1 MAKFDPPFS
10 VTGPRRS
17 PTLDEAAN
25 GFPCGAADQTLFN
38 GMFHRLEAE
47 LGNLLLFTGLT
58 PTDTDM
64 SQVRQAIQAMISAA
78 TGGGDTSQFL
88 LMTQARARLPIF
100 AEWQTGDGTVNIT
113 SPANGIVRLPGGIDL
128 IHRGIY
134 TVTTEQTDFNT
145 AVSKTYHL
153 RWNPTDGFT
162 LKDLANLTYNPTSAA
177 ETDAGFD
184 SRYDDVLVAR
194 IVTNAGNVPTIT
206 NLVNKHSLHAIGVAS
221 KSMTRTT
228 SNVTGGFAVDMDNI
242 PLNWARTPQVAAALQ
257 RTNYTGTLPSVPED
271 PAVILNGSASDG
283 TGTVNAA
290 TNRYGL
296 KAIGSLDL
304 NSVNVAYTL
313 GFQLSYTAIAA

>member
-1 MAKFDPPFS
+1 MANFDPPFS

-17 PTLDEAAN
+17 PTSDEKAN

-38 GMFHRLEAE
+38 GMFYRLEAE
-47 LGNLLLFTGLT
+47 LANLILFTGLT

-64 SQVRQAIQAMISAA
+64 SQVRKAIQAMIAAA
-78 TGGGDTSQFL
+78 TGGGDTSTYL

-134 TVTTEQTDFNT
+134 TVTTVQTDFNT

-206 NLVNKHSLHAIGVAS
+206 NLVNKHSLVKIGLAA
-221 KSMTRTT
+221 KSVTRTPST
-228 SNVTGGFAVDMDNI
+228 PQGGLVVGFDNI
-242 PLNWARTPQVAAALQ
+242 PLLWARTPQIAMTAQ
-257 RTNYTGTLPSVPED
+257 RTNYSGVMPAVPED
-271 PAVILNGSASDG
+271 PTVLLNDSASDG
-283 TGTVNAA
+283 SGTEYAVC
-290 TNRYGL
+290 NRYGL
-296 KAIGSLDL
+296 RPVATIDI
-304 NSVNVAYTL
+304 NSGVPLTT
-313 GFQLSYTAIAA
+313 GMQLSYTAIAA